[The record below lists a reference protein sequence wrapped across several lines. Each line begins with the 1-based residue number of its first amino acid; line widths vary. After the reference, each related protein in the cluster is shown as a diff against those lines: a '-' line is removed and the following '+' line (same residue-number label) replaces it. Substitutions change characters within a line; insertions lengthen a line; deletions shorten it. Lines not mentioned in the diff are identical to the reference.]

1 MKIRSLLLA
10 TALTFSATTKAQAA
24 GPQPSTEEQFQDLFV
39 TAGYATAFGAALGAA
54 ALTFSGSPE
63 RHLRYVAV
71 GASLGFLGGSA
82 LGSYLIFAPTF
93 ASNGT
98 DDHKSLIAEE
108 APQGKLVLRPEIDTR
123 SFALKSVAGSM
134 TLLTF

>member
-10 TALTFSATTKAQAA
+10 TALTFSATAKAQPA
-24 GPQPSTEEQFQDLFV
+24 GSQPSTEEQFQDLFV

-54 ALTFSGSPE
+54 ALTFSGNPE

-71 GASLGFLGGSA
+71 GASLGFLSGSA
-82 LGSYLIFAPTF
+82 FGSYLIFAPSF
-93 ASNGT
+93 ASS
-98 DDHKSLIAEE
+98 DKEPHESLIAEGV
-108 APQGKLVLRPEIDTR
+108 PHGKLVLRPEIDLR
-123 SFALKSVAGSM
+123 SLALKSVTGSM